1 MRRQTLTVQTTAAA
15 EMAAVYPEP
24 GDYRMEALTLL
35 PEHRPADTQK
45 DKAALELQM
54 TVEAA
59 EAASTADT
67 APTILMAV
75 EAADRAMYQAWLDV
89 LQLQEDIIAG
99 MPLCRLEPG
108 MVMDMPKCCYTGR
121 RMIQTAIR
129 N

>member
-54 TVEAA
+54 TVEAVA
-59 EAASTADT
+59 
-67 APTILMAV
+67 
-75 EAADRAMYQAWLDV
+75 QATYLVWLDA
-89 LQLQEDIIAG
+89 QRPREDIIAK
-99 MPLCRLEPG
+99 MPLCRPEPG
-108 MVMDMPKCCYTGR
+108 MVTDTRKSFCIGR
-121 RMIQTAIR
+121 RMTQTVII